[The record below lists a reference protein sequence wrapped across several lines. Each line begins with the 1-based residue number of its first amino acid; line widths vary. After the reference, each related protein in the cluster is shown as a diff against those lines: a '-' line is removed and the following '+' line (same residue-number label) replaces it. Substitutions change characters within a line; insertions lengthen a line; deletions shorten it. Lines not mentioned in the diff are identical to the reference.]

1 MAIYR
6 FYTGDDNEAHVEVV
20 TDPTTIPELQPN
32 EVRGIIQFRNYEAG
46 GFLDFHPA
54 PTRRILIIV
63 SGQAEIGL
71 GDGTVV
77 KMVPGD
83 MRIYED
89 TTGHGHTTRYLESGV
104 TAYLVTDGPDG
115 PAKLRR

>member
-1 MAIYR
+1 MTIYR

-20 TDPTTIPELQPN
+20 PDPTTIPELPPN

-63 SGQAEIGL
+63 SGEAEIGL
-71 GDGTVV
+71 GDGSTHLFG
-77 KMVPGD
+77 PGD
-83 MRIYED
+83 ARLVED
-89 TTGHGHTTRYLESGV
+89 TTGQGHTTKTPGTVPGV
-104 TAYLVTDGPDG
+104 TCTIPLAD
-115 PAKLRR
+115 

>member
-6 FYTGDDNEAHVEVV
+6 FYTGNDGEAHVEEI
-20 TDPTTIPELQPN
+20 TDPNEIPELRSRDTQ
-32 EVRGIIQFRNYEAG
+32 GIISFRYYEKG

-54 PTRRILIIV
+54 PSRRLLIIL
-63 SGQAEIGL
+63 SGEAEVGL

-77 KMVPGD
+77 RMGPGD

-104 TAYLVTDGPDG
+104 AAYLVPN
-115 PAKLRR
+115 PPVS